1 MNNQIIANKNSKNY
15 KINGFSF
22 PLEYQQILTWIL
34 IALNSYIFYSIVSNE
49 ITRYYPKEIKIFIL
63 IIHSFLLII
72 IILILIELFYFLDFY
87 LLI

>member
-49 ITRYYPKEIKIFIL
+49 IN
-63 IIHSFLLII
+63 
-72 IILILIELFYFLDFY
+72 
-87 LLI
+87 